1 MLVDRSQSLFYF
13 VPQDSHS
20 QAGSTN
26 PSLHCSHSSRAKHGG
41 AYISAPVL
49 SKMTAITG
57 EAIENPH
64 TSHGGVG
71 LHLARTFGPTGD
83 EQPSPPLPPAAAAE
97 VLAMFLGQ
105 SGKISQIGFLCKSP
119 VFVSPKLIFC
129 SML

>member
-1 MLVDRSQSLFYF
+1 M
-13 VPQDSHS
+13 DSW
-20 QAGSTN
+20 TN
-26 PSLHCSHSSRAKHGG
+26 TVSGHLQCSHSSRAKHGG

-119 VFVSPKLIFC
+119 VFVLPKLIFC